1 MKEKEIQV
9 ENSGGTR
16 IYRTFVLVEL
26 DENAA
31 QDKLLSQIKADQQLY
46 DAIKASE
53 LVDEMEKKVE
63 EYHQRQ

>member
-31 QDKLLSQIKADQQLY
+31 QDKLLAQIKADQQL
-46 DAIKASE
+46 
-53 LVDEMEKKVE
+53 
-63 EYHQRQ
+63 